1 MDQRKKEKRIHDILY
16 WSLPVLAIFCVIVAW
31 VSFSS
36 VHPASGT
43 CMGIPETSITCTA
56 VCMDIWYFLWNPYR
70 MEQNCKSTFWKY
82 I

>member
-36 VHPASGT
+36 SGT
-43 CMGIPETSITCTA
+43 DARTGSS
-56 VCMDIWYFLWNPYR
+56 Y
-70 MEQNCKSTFWKY
+70 
-82 I
+82 